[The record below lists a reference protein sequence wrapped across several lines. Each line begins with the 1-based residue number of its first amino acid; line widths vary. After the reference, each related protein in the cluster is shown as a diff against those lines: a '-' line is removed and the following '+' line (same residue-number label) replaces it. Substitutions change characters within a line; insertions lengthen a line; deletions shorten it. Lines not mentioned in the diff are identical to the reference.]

1 MSTAKKAMLA
11 VLLALTT
18 VCAAV
23 CSLLLAGSLSARAEM
38 SQEASAYESLTI
50 NTDAL
55 ASQTVYA
62 GHTLDNLKPYLV
74 VTAHD
79 AEGESDTLADSEYT
93 LAVQGGGEIVVGSNT
108 IVATINGGT
117 ASGTFDV
124 EAVAATMQPTDLNI
138 VLYEAVEPYW
148 STDSESSFMR
158 EIDTRNSTVSFGGNS
173 ESLANYSGH
182 YTVSFTEALRPKDAV
197 EGAASSYKRS
207 LLIEFTYQGK
217 TVSDTVEIDVK
228 WDKPLEDTTQYEV
241 WGPNSINAGSAVPP
255 ADFDVTIYFEHARGG
270 RTLNS
275 GEFTVRYQ
283 AGGESDKYVEF
294 EDTVIYIDYVEGGQT
309 FTYEYSLDRGR
320 DHRGPDRRAYA
331 RAIRCG
337 HREVCDGIPFRAAN
351 VVVLPL

>member
-1 MSTAKKAMLA
+1 
-11 VLLALTT
+11 
-18 VCAAV
+18 
-23 CSLLLAGSLSARAEM
+23 
-38 SQEASAYESLTI
+38 
-50 NTDAL
+50 
-55 ASQTVYA
+55 
-62 GHTLDNLKPYLV
+62 
-74 VTAHD
+74 
-79 AEGESDTLADSEYT
+79 
-93 LAVQGGGEIVVGSNT
+93 
-108 IVATINGGT
+108 
-117 ASGTFDV
+117 
-124 EAVAATMQPTDLNI
+124 
-138 VLYEAVEPYW
+138 
-148 STDSESSFMR
+148 MR

-270 RTLNS
+270 RTLSS

-294 EDTVIYIDYVEGGQT
+294 EDTVI
-309 FTYEYSLDRGR
+309 
-320 DHRGPDRRAYA
+320 
-331 RAIRCG
+331 
-337 HREVCDGIPFRAAN
+337 
-351 VVVLPL
+351 